1 MITYWY
7 KEPSELM
14 KSKEEFFLILEFIL
28 INVERRMDIENHR
41 LTNTK
46 IIIVVGNNWGILC

>member
-1 MITYWY
+1 MIIYWY

>member
-28 INVERRMDIENHR
+28 INVERRMDIENHL

>member
-1 MITYWY
+1 
-7 KEPSELM
+7 M

-46 IIIVVGNNWGILC
+46 IIIVVGNN